1 MIMENT
7 QKTIKN
13 KNGINK
19 RITIMKK
26 IILAIICIALLGT
39 AIFGVVKG
47 QKK

>member
-1 MIMENT
+1 MILKIHR
-7 QKTIKN
+7 KTSETKIE
-13 KNGINK
+13 IIK

-26 IILAIICIALLGT
+26 IILAVICIALLGT